1 MLKRVARK
9 SQGRK
14 PALADAAVDRLQAKL
29 EAMIQKA
36 DSKYAVTVASLKRS
50 SRTKASERTILN
62 ALHKRGIYFRR
73 LREKPILTADD
84 VSDRKI
90 FGDTFGHKTPNW
102 WTTAIHLTIDFKH
115 FKARKIM

>member
-1 MLKRVARK
+1 MPTWAKVDATEIRLAKSWFLAGETSAEIQKRLGRNRSTITRLLLKRVARK

-29 EAMIQKA
+29 GAMIQKA

-62 ALHKRGIYFRR
+62 ALHKRGI
-73 LREKPILTADD
+73 
-84 VSDRKI
+84 
-90 FGDTFGHKTPNW
+90 
-102 WTTAIHLTIDFKH
+102 
-115 FKARKIM
+115 